1 MEGVEGHADGAHRKA
16 HQHEAQPGAARK
28 HAHSSPPWQ
37 TRLLSCGR
45 RQCRAKYVHDKSNAA
60 QPVPHARLPCKL
72 GGGSTPRPSLRRT
85 KGSWRAPRAR
95 ARLAAHP
102 AQPPRGPSP
111 TAGRT
116 LCDLENAGSG
126 AAPLSGTP
134 LPSIRTTDTDS
145 GRWTD
150 LSRAEP
156 SAGRAAVSCSLSP
169 ARERQKSVPRP

>member
-28 HAHSSPPWQ
+28 HEHSSPPWQ
-37 TRLLSCGR
+37 TRLLSCDSAEQNMYMTR
-45 RQCRAKYVHDKSNAA
+45 ATLRSLCRMRDCRANSAADLPCGHRCAA
-60 QPVPHARLPCKL
+60 QRALCGLPGHGL
-72 GGGSTPRPSLRRT
+72 DWQRTPRSRP
-85 KGSWRAPRAR
+85 
-95 ARLAAHP
+95 AAHR
-102 AQPPRGPSP
+102 PPCW
-111 TAGRT
+111 T